1 MMVGL
6 VQLLV
11 GFVVAWEAVELVLRH
26 GLLLSVFKLGVLA
39 ALAAAAGCVAVIFLA
54 KAVAWVLQRAAK
66 LSIGCRSYGL
76 NYLRDITISFPKVP
90 QGYGALLS
98 LFVLVKSD
106 LSCGNR
112 SPSWDL
118 PY

>member
-1 MMVGL
+1 ML
-6 VQLLV
+6 QPN
-11 GFVVAWEAVELVLRH
+11 R
-26 GLLLSVFKLGVLA
+26 S
-39 ALAAAAGCVAVIFLA
+39 FLA
-54 KAVAWVLQRAAK
+54 RAVAWVLQRAAK

-90 QGYGALLS
+90 QGYGSVSTCFHPSMPMPILSYDRIAFASHFRALLS

-106 LSCGNR
+106 LSFGNR